1 MNIDRRAFLAALAAA
16 SAGAALPGRADPL
29 LTESSLVPSD
39 DLPERL
45 FERTP
50 VFDALSFIDDEL
62 LTDAGWD
69 LIRRSGVTALHTSLD
84 NRNLRVA
91 LEALAEWQARFDRQP
106 NRLVKVLSADDI
118 ERAPGEGKLGIL
130 LGFQNATCIE
140 GDIDNLSLLHDAGTR
155 IIQLTYNS
163 RNLLGD
169 GCTERT
175 NAGLSDF
182 GVAVVETMNEL
193 GIAVDLSHCGEQTSR
208 DGIAISRKPPAFTH
222 TMCKALHD
230 HPRAKSDELLRAMA
244 DRGGMIGIVSLGYFI
259 GPTAETSLEDYLRH
273 INHAVKVAGIDHVG
287 LASDYSLRGIRATA
301 TRESWYEPRLK
312 LFKPSYSVRWPP
324 WISELDEPERFRTT
338 AEALRKRGYRNEEV
352 EKLLGG
358 NWSRYFR
365 QAL

>member
-1 MNIDRRAFLAALAAA
+1 MNMDRRAFLAALAAA

-29 LTESSLVPSD
+29 LADTSRVPFD

-50 VFDALSFIDDEL
+50 VFDALGFIDDEL
-62 LTDAGWD
+62 LTDTDWD
-69 LIRRSGVTALHTSLD
+69 LVRRSGVTALHTSLD

-91 LEALAEWQARFDRQP
+91 LEALTQWQARFDSQP
-106 NRLVKVLSADDI
+106 DRLVKVLGADDI
-118 ERAPGEGKLGIL
+118 DRAHREDKLGIL

-140 GDIDNLSLLHDAGTR
+140 GDIDNLPLLHDAGTR

-244 DRGGMIGIVSLGYFI
+244 DRGGMVGIVSLGYFI
-259 GPTAETSLEDYLRH
+259 GPTAETTLEDYLQH
-273 INHAVKVAGIDHVG
+273 VDHAVNVAGVDHVG

-301 TRESWYEPRLK
+301 SRESWYEPRLTRY
-312 LFKPSYSVRWPP
+312 KPSYNVRWPP

-338 AEALRKRGYRNEEV
+338 AEALKERGYRNEDV

>member
-1 MNIDRRAFLAALAAA
+1 MNLDRRAFLATLAATT
-16 SAGAALPGRADPL
+16 AALTGRGDPL
-29 LTESSLVPSD
+29 LAESIRSPFD
-39 DLPERL
+39 DVPERL

-50 VFDALSFIDDEL
+50 VFDALGFIDDEL

-69 LIRRSGVTALHTSLD
+69 LVRRSGVTALHTSLA
-84 NRNLRVA
+84 NRNSRVA
-91 LEALAEWQARFDRQP
+91 LEALAEWQARFDSQP
-106 NRLVKVLSADDI
+106 NQLIKVLGAGDI
-118 ERAPGEGKLGIL
+118 ERAHREGKLGIL

-140 GDIDNLSLLHDAGTR
+140 GDLDNLPILHDAGTR

-175 NAGLSDF
+175 NTGLSDF

-222 TMCKALHD
+222 TMCRALHD

-259 GPTAETSLEDYLRH
+259 GPTEDTSLEDYLRH
-273 INHAVKVAGIDHVG
+273 IDHAVNVAGIDHVG

-312 LFKPSYSVRWPP
+312 IFKPSYNVRWPP

-338 AEALRKRGYRNEEV
+338 AEALRKRGYRNEEI
-352 EKLLGG
+352 EKLLGE